1 MVSGYSMDYLKAYG
15 DLDFMNN
22 DTFRASSGLVY
33 QNLFYSEKVYF
44 HPVYCKHQIQRIGEI
59 YSRSLTYAFIYVVAI
74 FYGKHWMKNRPA
86 FDLRKE
92 LIAWNV
98 TLAVFST
105 LGIYSGVVFPQCVI
119 RFLH

>member
-1 MVSGYSMDYLKAYG
+1 MVLGYSMDYLKVYQ
-15 DLDFMNN
+15 DHDFMNN

-33 QNLFYSEKVYF
+33 RYLLYSEKVYF

-59 YSRSLTYAFIYVVAI
+59 YSRSLIYALIYVVAI

-86 FDLRKE
+86 YNLRRP

-105 LGIYSGVVFPQCVI
+105 FGSFFYFFKSCLIF
-119 RFLH
+119 F